1 MNELLVFPCGCVLVG
16 EVSVLCWLQ
25 MAQSSSDLLCACK
38 MVLGMLLIPIWSF
51 AGTVDEKNSFL
62 LGKENSAQKGWR
74 ERFLQVFF
82 FAVPNFFLSYS
93 PRDTESCTAVLPS
106 RDPSSPV
113 QLWVRTAKSLWN
125 WEKLPGRMWCFTLK
139 YLTPAL
145 LSLWRKP

>member
-1 MNELLVFPCGCVLVG
+1 VNELLVFPCSCVLVG

-38 MVLGMLLIPIWSF
+38 MVLGIFLIPTWSF
-51 AGTVDEKNSFL
+51 KGTVDEKSSFL
-62 LGKENSAQKGWR
+62 LQCS
-74 ERFLQVFF
+74 ERMEGEIPSGFFF

-113 QLWVRTAKSLWN
+113 QLWVRTVKSLWN